1 LIENNRFG
9 ENKRKLSHLNTHLPF
24 PTAGAAAHGE
34 NKATACDALFKTY
47 KACRKAEHVEVVRH
61 RRENKKGLF
70 WD

>member
-1 LIENNRFG
+1 MGLQTEG
-9 ENKRKLSHLNTHLPF
+9 VTQL
-24 PTAGAAAHGE
+24 AGASSCAEASQKALACAAAHGE